1 MTTQS
6 PTMQPEVPPQQV
18 MLQLISGFWISRGI
32 YVAAKLG
39 IPDLLASGPKSSQQ
53 LASATGTH
61 ARSLQRIMRAL
72 LSVGVFAEG
81 PNGSFALNPISET
94 LCTNVPGSVRWFAIS
109 ELGEEHY
116 PAWGDL
122 MHSVKT
128 GGIAFDHTFG
138 MDIWEFFRTHPENAE
153 LFNNSMSM
161 MTAMANEEI
170 LKNYDFSSIEKIVDV
185 GGGHGGLITSILKA
199 NPSMCGVLFDAESV
213 VKGARGKLDA
223 AGLAERC
230 ETVAGDFFNA
240 VPEGGHAYIMK
251 WIIHDWDDERATTI
265 LKNCRK
271 AMKPEGRVLVVD
283 VVIPQSNE
291 PHFGKFID
299 LNMLVMTGGL
309 ERTEEEFRQ
318 LLEAS
323 GLRLTRVVPTQTPF
337 SIVES
342 VPL

>member
-1 MTTQS
+1 
-6 PTMQPEVPPQQV
+6 MQPEVPPQQV

-32 YVAAKLG
+32 YVAAKLA
-39 IPDLLASGPKSSQQ
+39 IPDLLASGPKSSEE

-94 LCTNVPGSVRWFAIS
+94 LRTNVPGSVRWFAIS

-128 GGIAFDHTFG
+128 GGIAFDHAFG
-138 MDIWEFFRTHPENAE
+138 MDVWEFFRTHPENAE
-153 LFNNSMSM
+153 LFNNSMST

-170 LKNYDFSSIEKIVDV
+170 LKNYDFSSIEKIIDV
-185 GGGHGGLITSILKA
+185 GGGHGALITSILKA
-199 NPSMCGVLFDAESV
+199 NPNMRGVLFDAESV
-213 VKGARGKLDA
+213 VKGAREKLDA

-230 ETVAGDFFNA
+230 ETVSGDFFKA
-240 VPEGGHAYIMK
+240 VPEGGDTYIMK

-265 LKNCRK
+265 LKNCRR
-271 AMKPEGRVLVVD
+271 AMKPEGRVLIVD
-283 VVIPQSNE
+283 VVIPPSNE

-318 LLEAS
+318 LLDAS
-323 GLRLTRVVPTQTPF
+323 GFKLTRVVPTQTPF

-342 VPL
+342 LPV

>member
-1 MTTQS
+1 
-6 PTMQPEVPPQQV
+6 MQPEVPPQQV
-18 MLQLISGFWISRGI
+18 MLQLISGFWISRAI
-32 YVAAKLG
+32 YVVAKLG
-39 IPDLLASGPKSSQQ
+39 IPDLLASGPKTSVE

-72 LSVGVFAEG
+72 LSVGVVAEG
-81 PNGSFALNPISET
+81 ANGSFALNPISET
-94 LCTNVPGSVRWFAIS
+94 LRTNVPGSVRWFAIS

-128 GGIAFDHTFG
+128 GDIAFDHAFG
-138 MDIWEFFRTHPENAE
+138 MDIWEFFRTHPENAK
-153 LFNNSMSM
+153 LFNDSMST

-170 LKNYDFSSIEKIVDV
+170 LKNYDFSSIGKIVDL

-199 NPSMCGVLFDAESV
+199 NPSMRGVLFDAETV
-213 VKGARGKLDA
+213 VKGASEKLEA
-223 AGLAERC
+223 AGLAQRC
-230 ETVAGDFFNA
+230 ESVAGDFFKA
-240 VPEGGHAYIMK
+240 VPEDGDAYIMK

-265 LKNCRK
+265 LRNCRK
-271 AMKPEGRVLVVD
+271 AMKPEGRLLIVD
-283 VVIPQSNE
+283 VVIPPSNE

-318 LLEAS
+318 LLDAS
-323 GLRLTRVVPTQTPF
+323 GFRLRRVVPTQTPF

-342 VPL
+342 VPV